1 MKLNKKVTVLLS
13 VYNGEDYIKNA
24 IISVLEQ
31 TYTDFDL
38 LLMDD
43 GSTDKSAE
51 IIHSFEDDRIKYI
64 KNEQNM
70 GLTKTLNKGLN
81 LIEGEYII
89 RMDSDDICYP
99 ERFEKQIKYMDENK
113 HLVVSGSN
121 VRQFSATGWDYKTN
135 VNTKPEEIR
144 TELLFNCPLK
154 HPSVIMRNSIIK
166 KENYQYSTEHIATE
180 DFGLWRKISEKYDL
194 GNLKNVLMDY
204 RIHDQGISV
213 QANKKRESRD
223 KAHIL
228 IYKESFDRLGIAYTD
243 KDLTLFRCFVTHS
256 LEFSEENSKQLSDFL
271 FKIKN
276 VIKDNPK
283 FDVNFYEK
291 LVSGFFRMNFQRRK
305 SSASELLRTY
315 NSYFKPAFKMSY
327 IDIAKLNIK
336 NLQTKF

>member
-81 LIEGEYII
+81 LTDSEYII

-291 LVSGFFRMNFQRRK
+291 LVSV
-305 SSASELLRTY
+305 SEDNEYKLLVREITE
-315 NSYFKPAFKMSY
+315 N
-327 IDIAKLNIK
+327 DLK
-336 NLQTKF
+336 NND

>member
-31 TYTDFDL
+31 TYTEFDL

-81 LIEGEYII
+81 LTDSEYII

-291 LVSGFFRMNFQRRK
+291 LVSGFFRMNFQKRK

-315 NSYFKPAFKMSY
+315 KGYFKPVFKMSY
-327 IDIAKLNIK
+327 VDIAKLNIK